1 MTPAPLVD
9 DFVTPRGGPSDEET
23 KSNEEGTAK
32 APRCPCTSRPL
43 PPR

>member
-9 DFVTPRGGPSDEET
+9 DFAAPRGGASDEET

-32 APRCPCTSRPL
+32 AAPCPCTSRPL